1 MFRERR
7 GCPSIMVN
15 TKHDTTSYE
24 NCSYQREIYDGNAL
38 HDAFLKSRKGS
49 AWKPQ
54 VQKFRMN
61 YLTELASIS
70 TDMKNR
76 TYTFS
81 PTSEFI
87 LHERGRVRP
96 VVGEQIRDRVAE
108 HSLCDEFLTPLV
120 RPKLVYDNGASLEGK
135 GIDFTRNRLLV
146 HLRKYYAEHKT
157 NDGYILLIDFSKY
170 YDNIL
175 HDRLLEMYSDI
186 VYNDTAFWFIEQV
199 LKQSEVDVS
208 YMSEEEFENCL
219 DVLFNSLDYFALGH
233 EVRTGEKFM
242 KKHLNIGSQ
251 PAQSSGILYSTPF
264 DNYIKI
270 VKSEKYF
277 GRYMDD
283 SYVIHR
289 DKEHLQELLKELVGV
304 AESLGITINM
314 KKTRIVPLS
323 SYWRYLQIQYSLT
336 DTGRVVRKINPKR
349 LTAMRR
355 KMKKLAPQMQFEPF
369 KDWFYSWFNN
379 HCKIMS
385 KQQRNN
391 MLTLFKEVSELCL
404 S

>member
-1 MFRERR
+1 
-7 GCPSIMVN
+7 MVN
-15 TKHDTTSYE
+15 AKHDTDTYE
-24 NCSYQREIYDGNAL
+24 CAFSGRNGYQREIFDGNAL
-38 HDAFLKSRKGS
+38 HEAFLKSRKGS

-61 YLTELASIS
+61 MLSELASIS
-70 TDMKNR
+70 NDLKDR
-76 TYTFS
+76 SYEFS
-81 PTSEFI
+81 PTTEFV
-87 LHERGRVRP
+87 LSERGKTRP
-96 VVGEQIRDRVAE
+96 IVGEHIRDRVAE
-108 HSLCDEFLTPLV
+108 HSLCDEYLIDAV
-120 RPKLVYDNGASLEGK
+120 QPKLIYDNGASVKGK
-135 GIDFTRNRLLV
+135 GIGFTRERLLT
-146 HLRKYYAEHKT
+146 HLRKYYNENKT
-157 NDGYILLIDFSKY
+157 NEGYILIIDFSKY

-175 HDRLLEMYSDI
+175 HDRLYEMFSHI
-186 VYNDTAFWFIEQV
+186 VPNDTALWFLEQV

-208 YMSEEEFENCL
+208 YMSDEEFENCL
-219 DVLFNSLDYFALGH
+219 GELFNSLDYFKLGY

-251 PAQSSGILYSTPF
+251 PAQSSGILYTTPF

-270 VKSEKYF
+270 VKSEKYY

-289 DKEHLQELLKELVGV
+289 SKEHLQELLKELIVV
-304 AESLGITINM
+304 AGELGITINE

-336 DTGRVVRKINPKR
+336 ETGRIVQKINPKR

-355 KMKKLAPQMQFEPF
+355 KMKKLAPNTPYHEFEW
-369 KDWFYSWFNN
+369 WFYAWFRN
-379 HCKIMS
+379 HYKLMS
-385 KQQRNN
+385 KLQRNN
-391 MLTLFKEVSELCL
+391 IINLFKEVSQLCI